1 MGSPQGSDAGCG
13 GQSQGLVFPIVH
25 GLPSLA
31 EKQSG
36 RCAGGTFRG
45 CRSVTDP
52 RVTSQGPRSEFWKG
66 QGSACRGRRGQ
77 CFWDWRT
84 CWGPLPHTA
93 EGSRALGLSSQGCT
107 LVFPSS
113 STLPP
118 ENFHTHLVNVP
129 TRGSPT
135 EPAPWHLPDDFYQTL
150 PGHGGQTA
158 QGVAAQNDGGQVP
171 GSPQGCPRSSAGKHP
186 DGLASHC
193 NAGWEGHHVS
203 RRGCHPAR
211 AQREVPTPAGCRPV
225 PRACDVGPP
234 HASGR
239 VPAAPASLPV
249 PAADTTRASQTQ
261 HCSIADGVEHVSP
274 HLEPP
279 CSSVRGASSDL

>member
-1 MGSPQGSDAGCG
+1 MGPSGGAAASPTHGSPAKGPD
-13 GQSQGLVFPIVH
+13 
-25 GLPSLA
+25 PS
-31 EKQSG
+31 SG
-36 RCAGGTFRG
+36 RARVQLAG
-45 CRSVTDP
+45 
-52 RVTSQGPRSEFWKG
+52 
-66 QGSACRGRRGQ
+66 
-77 CFWDWRT
+77 
-84 CWGPLPHTA
+84 A
-93 EGSRALGLSSQGCT
+93 EGASASGIGELAGDPCPTQLRALGLSSQGCT